1 MDIEK
6 ILKQGGKLLLDKA
19 VKAILKAIL
28 PYALAIGG
36 IVLLLFL
43 IYFMIFELPKQSV
56 MGTLDTVK
64 ERTSGFFYGTKEELD
79 EQLFDEYQSIADRWH
94 EELTAEQ
101 ESQVQTYALNWQWL
115 AQVDRS
121 LNDPSFFNTFLNENV
136 KEVEL
141 RPEETFE
148 EVRPKFTWKNSEI
161 VTVKE
166 VCLRNEGEEG
176 EVTYKKSTVTERQ
189 PVLLLKKAETIQ
201 NDYLY
206 TYASET
212 TTETSPSA
220 CGELTTTVTQD
231 VLQRI
236 EPMYSEDWEPL
247 REILIAHGAKR
258 VEDQDFLLEYW
269 LSYLSDGDGEGDLL
283 IGWSPVIGEI
293 VWPTEGS
300 KITSTFG
307 SRVHPITGII
317 KLHAG
322 VDIGVPIG
330 TPVYAAKSG
339 KVIFADYMGNAG
351 NAIMIQHDGIE
362 TRYYHLDKIKVESGQ
377 EVEAGEE
384 IAESGNTGGSTGPHL
399 HFEVR
404 VNGEPVNPLVYFGYD
419 ESSDILTYR
428 PLDIPVLLE
437 WLGKRNSML
446 ATKEILTMIDDAA
459 IAQGVDPYLLIAIT
473 GAEQSFV
480 PKSNKYAD
488 KIVKNPW
495 NVFGSW
501 QEGRGAELTTKDAAI
516 IAAKTIVKLSK
527 GKPSTVSPIA
537 WLSDPEN
544 PNGVY
549 ATGSNWVRNVTSI
562 YEQLSKLGD

>member
-6 ILKQGGKLLLDKA
+6 LLKQGGKLLLDKA
-19 VKAILKAIL
+19 IKAILKAIL
-28 PYALAIGG
+28 PYAITIGG
-36 IVLLLFL
+36 IALLLFL
-43 IYFMIFELPKQSV
+43 VYFMIFELPKQSV
-56 MGTLDTVK
+56 MGTIDSVK
-64 ERTSGFFYGTKEELD
+64 ERTSGFFYGTKESKD
-79 EQLFDEYQSIADRWH
+79 EQLFDDYQKIADRWH

-101 ESQVQTYALNWQWL
+101 EVQVQSYALNWQWL

-121 LNDPSFFNTFLNENV
+121 LNDPSFFNTFLDENV
-136 KEVEL
+136 KEVVL
-141 RPEETFE
+141 KPEKTFE

-161 VTVKE
+161 ITVKE
-166 VCLRNEGEEG
+166 VCLRNEDEEG
-176 EVTYKKSTVTERQ
+176 EVTYEKSTVTESQ

-206 TYASET
+206 TYVSET
-212 TTETSPSA
+212 TTETSSSA
-220 CGELTTTVTQD
+220 CGELTTTITQD
-231 VLQRI
+231 KLQRI
-236 EPMYSEDWEPL
+236 EPMFSEDWEPL
-247 REILIAHGAKR
+247 REILLAHGAKR

-269 LSYLSDGDGEGDLL
+269 LSYLSDGDGEGNSL
-283 IGWSPVIGEI
+283 IGFSPVVGEL

-322 VDIGVPIG
+322 VDIGVPVG

-351 NAIMIQHDGIE
+351 NAIMIQHDGME
-362 TRYYHLDKIKVESGQ
+362 TRYYHLNKFKVESGQ

-404 VNGEPVNPLVYFGYD
+404 VNGDPVNPLVYFGY
-419 ESSDILTYR
+419 EGSSDILAYR

-437 WLGKRNSML
+437 WLGKKDSML
-446 ATKEILTMIDDAA
+446 ATQEILTMIDNAA
-459 IAQGVDPYLLIAIT
+459 KGQGIDPYLLIAIT

-501 QEGRGAELTTKDAAI
+501 KEGKGADLTTKEAAV

-527 GKPSTVSPIA
+527 GKPSTVGPIA
-537 WLSDPEN
+537 WLSDPDN
-544 PNGVY
+544 PSGVY
-549 ATGSNWVRNVTSI
+549 ATGSNWVKNVTSI
-562 YEQLSKLGD
+562 YQQLSDLGN

>member
-1 MDIEK
+1 
-6 ILKQGGKLLLDKA
+6 
-19 VKAILKAIL
+19 
-28 PYALAIGG
+28 
-36 IVLLLFL
+36 
-43 IYFMIFELPKQSV
+43 
-56 MGTLDTVK
+56 
-64 ERTSGFFYGTKEELD
+64 
-79 EQLFDEYQSIADRWH
+79 
-94 EELTAEQ
+94 
-101 ESQVQTYALNWQWL
+101 
-115 AQVDRS
+115 
-121 LNDPSFFNTFLNENV
+121 
-136 KEVEL
+136 
-141 RPEETFE
+141 
-148 EVRPKFTWKNSEI
+148 
-161 VTVKE
+161 
-166 VCLRNEGEEG
+166 
-176 EVTYKKSTVTERQ
+176 
-189 PVLLLKKAETIQ
+189 
-201 NDYLY
+201 
-206 TYASET
+206 
-212 TTETSPSA
+212 
-220 CGELTTTVTQD
+220 
-231 VLQRI
+231 
-236 EPMYSEDWEPL
+236 MYSEDWVPL

-269 LSYLSDGDGEGDLL
+269 LSYLSDGDGEGDPL

-307 SRVHPITGII
+307 SRVHPITGLI

-339 KVIFADYMGNAG
+339 KVIFADFLGTAG
-351 NAIMIQHDGIE
+351 NAIMIQHDGGME
-362 TRYYHLDKIKVESGQ
+362 TRYYHLNKVKVESGQ
-377 EVEAGEE
+377 TVKAGEE

-404 VNGEPVNPLVYFGYD
+404 VNGEPVNPLVYFGYE
-419 ESSDILTYR
+419 ESSDILVYR

-459 IAQGVDPYLLIAIT
+459 KAQGINPYLLIAIT

-501 QEGRGAELTTKDAAI
+501 KEGKGAELTTKDAAI
-516 IAAKTIVKLSK
+516 IAAKTIVKLSR
-527 GKPSTVSPIA
+527 GKPSAVSPIA

-549 ATGSNWVRNVTSI
+549 ATGTNWVKNVTSI